1 MEFARTIPLR
11 TAKCLYKLQ
20 MSVDPV
26 DALVASAMIG
36 RYSKTIE
43 KLRLSPSDI
52 EASLRSRPL
61 ALLESFHRTAWGIGH
76 QAIVDSV
83 KSLGWVCE
91 GRLLCGGDYVQ
102 AVQLYSGNLPT
113 RLALHRGRQVDNSLL
128 MCLSLIHI

>member
-76 QAIVDSV
+76 QAIVDSD

-91 GRLLCGGDYVQ
+91 GRLLCRLFSYT
-102 AVQLYSGNLPT
+102 AVTSQPGWHFVVVRVTPL
-113 RLALHRGRQVDNSLL
+113 
-128 MCLSLIHI
+128 